1 VRYSGRLQRTTLGAL
16 GPTDARRRSGSPAF
30 DQDEPKTANAG
41 RVLPMPE
48 ALLAELTAARNR
60 HAAEK
65 LALGEAYNDQGYV
78 VCTRPASRTTR
89 RH

>member
-1 VRYSGRLQRTTLGAL
+1 
-16 GPTDARRRSGSPAF
+16 
-30 DQDEPKTANAG
+30 
-41 RVLPMPE
+41 MPE